1 MNNIMKYRIKDDQ
14 YVVEGNIYFR
24 KEVQESMNIINYYID
39 EDKSD
44 FVAIKNGKE
53 IDDNSHIE
61 AIICA
66 YVNNN
71 KNEDFGYEIEYM
83 DPEIEAIKEYI
94 NASSIE
100 GMATMY
106 RFING
111 DTLQLEFVSKN
122 VSGYISYDS
131 SEGCVIVRNENGE
144 VITDIYDF
152 YAGVLC
158 SIIEDPNEEIRYLN
172 DKFDIKD
179 FIKTYELDAKC
190 SFKD

>member
-1 MNNIMKYRIKDDQ
+1 MNKIMKYRIKDDQ

-111 DTLQLEFVSKN
+111 DTLQLEFK
-122 VSGYISYDS
+122 
-131 SEGCVIVRNENGE
+131 
-144 VITDIYDF
+144 
-152 YAGVLC
+152 
-158 SIIEDPNEEIRYLN
+158 
-172 DKFDIKD
+172 
-179 FIKTYELDAKC
+179 
-190 SFKD
+190 